1 MTRRN
6 PTSGF
11 VFLDALMA
19 FALVALV
26 LSAIYLALPAT
37 SIGQT
42 ERLNRLYATEF
53 AVSVLEEY
61 RATFPVM
68 ASEGRDPTGWAWAI
82 TEREVEPDPP
92 GNLAA
97 QIMYFE
103 VTATIW
109 HEDRP
114 DARQS
119 FTTILAR
126 RRS

>member
-1 MTRRN
+1 MARRN

-11 VFLDALMA
+11 VLLDALMA

-26 LSAIYLALPAT
+26 LSAIYLALPANT
-37 SIGQT
+37 IRQT
-42 ERLNRLYATEF
+42 ERLSRLYATEF

-68 ASEGRDPTGWAWAI
+68 ASEGLDPTGWAWAI
-82 TEREVEPDPP
+82 AEREVEPDPP
-92 GNLAA
+92 GSLSA
-97 QIMYFE
+97 QIKYYE
-103 VTATIW
+103 VTVTVW
-109 HEDRP
+109 QEDRP

-119 FTTILAR
+119 LTTIVAR